1 MKPGVVPFVAK
12 ELHNKGKGQLLISV
26 AAGLDTRRL
35 QSMFGAEWRVVRAMP
50 NTAVTVGEGA
60 TVFCLGAGA
69 EHSDSLLVQQLF
81 SSVGYCARVM
91 EAQIGE
97 LAQWRVRGGLLV
109 RNIFFSNRYL
119 FYFMSRRKGLGGM

>member
-1 MKPGVVPFVAK
+1 M
-12 ELHNKGKGQLLISV
+12 
-26 AAGLDTRRL
+26 
-35 QSMFGAEWRVVRAMP
+35 
-50 NTAVTVGEGA
+50 GEGA

-97 LAQWRVRGGLLV
+97 LAQCNATNGEGDCAV
-109 RNIFFSNRYL
+109 I
-119 FYFMSRRKGLGGM
+119 YFLQQ